1 MLLLGATIAHAAEAP
16 KLEGAAFG
24 AVVTETGMV
33 LPQAPEVAPGRAEA
47 PADDPLAVAR
57 VRWNQGDAAGVVQAL
72 SPWLENRRPPWGRSR
87 TAGHLLLGLAHMELQ
102 NWNLAS
108 AHFYRVR
115 RSDSPLAPYGAWNE
129 ALVDHYRGRHTVAV
143 KECTTYRETWPRGP
157 QADECLLLI
166 GDAWA
171 AHGSRT
177 RAQASYKSYLERNP
191 DTARE
196 EEIRL
201 AIALAEAQARPANAV
216 QMLQEL
222 AISHTFPSTAM
233 AAEEALA
240 QLAEDGHDT
249 AIPDDV
255 QTRMRRCESLRRSG
269 RYDEAWASFQELAAL
284 AETDETVA
292 TWVSRNEDRFAWGT
306 RRYDVLADSLA
317 AEYAEAP
324 SADLAWRIFSALRR
338 AGLYDRVLE
347 WGHKGLDEHGST
359 YRWRIAKDD
368 VAWAALHAGAYP
380 EAAERFGALM
390 TRGGKEGRKYRFY
403 HAYSLYQAG
412 DHDAA
417 IEAFDVL
424 IKRRR
429 DFEVQA
435 RYWRS
440 KALAAQGKTDEAAVA
455 LEETIERD
463 ETGWY
468 RLIRDAAD
476 VEVDPGWAVRD
487 GLWHGGILPQAPSWS
502 TTPPAP
508 GTSEDRVASKQ
519 VVLVEGGK
527 SRPLYVG
534 RQRQVDWGG
543 LSWASLSASTPTAVE
558 PTTAALPEPSRDAA
572 PDLTSVEPAFADIDL
587 GTVVDTIPRLEG
599 AFPSGY
605 QACEWFDPAQSE
617 EDFYRFSERYKA
629 LWSNLPAA
637 YDLANAGLYTE
648 AGIALAKVYREWDV
662 ARDASS
668 PTERQQKLREVSI
681 PSAEWRAYF
690 LFVRDDY
697 HAARFCYGL
706 WKTAGD
712 AEGQDEAL
720 RLAYPVVRAREVWAH
735 GRTYGVDPYLM
746 LGIMRQESRYRADAL
761 SHAGAIGLVQVM
773 PRTGARV
780 AAMLG
785 ESRYSPGDLQDPSI
799 NLRYGTYYLS
809 RLLERFDGVFPL
821 AVASYNGGPHN
832 MSRWYRAY
840 WERGIDLD
848 AMVEQIEYDETR
860 DYVKKV
866 SGYYARYV
874 QLYEPEGTH
883 VVVPTRP
890 RGDDAEVIDF

>member
-1 MLLLGATIAHAAEAP
+1 M
-16 KLEGAAFG
+16 
-24 AVVTETGMV
+24 
-33 LPQAPEVAPGRAEA
+33 EVE
-47 PADDPLAVAR
+47 
-57 VRWNQGDAAGVVQAL
+57 
-72 SPWLENRRPPWGRSR
+72 
-87 TAGHLLLGLAHMELQ
+87 

-115 RSDSPLAPYGAWNE
+115 RANGPLAPYGAWNE
-129 ALVDHYRGRHTVAV
+129 ARVDHFRGRHTVAV
-143 KECTTYRETWPRGP
+143 KECTTYRETWPHGP

-171 AHGSRT
+171 AHGSRA
-177 RAQASYKSYLERNP
+177 RAQASYKSYLERHP

-240 QLAEDGHDT
+240 KLAEDGHET

-269 RYDEAWASFQELAAL
+269 RYDEAWTSFQELATL
-284 AETDETVA
+284 AESDETVA
-292 TWVSRNEDRFAWGT
+292 DWVSRNEDRFAWGT

-317 AEYAEAP
+317 VKYEAEP

-368 VAWAALHAGAYP
+368 VAWAALHAGAYS

-390 TRGGKEGRKYRFY
+390 TRSGKEGRKYRFY
-403 HAYSLYQAG
+403 HAYSMHHAG
-412 DHDAA
+412 DHAAA
-417 IEAFDVL
+417 IESFDVL
-424 IKRRR
+424 ITRRR

-440 KALAAQGKTDEAAVA
+440 KALAAQGKTDEAEVA
-455 LEETIERD
+455 LGEAIERD

-468 RLIRDAAD
+468 KLLRDAAE
-476 VEVDPGWAVRD
+476 VEVDTAWTVRD
-487 GLWHGGILPQAPSWS
+487 GLWHGDPLPQAPRWS
-502 TTPPAP
+502 SATPAP
-508 GTSEDRVASKQ
+508 ATTEIRVASALGVHQEDGTTKT
-519 VVLVEGGK
+519 LYEGR
-527 SRPLYVG
+527 SRE
-534 RQRQVDWGG
+534 VDWQG
-543 LSWASLSASTPTAVE
+543 LRWASLSAPASTAVE
-558 PTTAALPEPSRDAA
+558 PPPAPAPETTPAPATDGGSTTSALAA
-572 PDLTSVEPAFADIDL
+572 TDL
-587 GTVVDTIPRLEG
+587 GALVDAIPSFEG
-599 AFPSGY
+599 SFPSGY

-617 EDFYRFSERYKA
+617 KDFYRFSERYKT
-629 LWSNLPAA
+629 LWSALPAA

-648 AGIALAKVYREWDV
+648 AGIALAKVYREWDL
-662 ARDASS
+662 ARSASE
-668 PTERQQKLREVSI
+668 PTARQQRLREVHI
-681 PSAEWRAYF
+681 PGAEWRAYF

-706 WKTAGD
+706 WKTADD

-735 GRTYGVDPYLM
+735 GRVYGVDPYLV

-840 WERGIDLD
+840 WERDINLD

-874 QLYEPEGTH
+874 QLYEPEGTR

-890 RGDDAEVIDF
+890 RGDDAKVIDF